1 MTRRLVACWLLFSL
15 CVVSCTPKKTEDQPP
30 TQEVTSSS
38 LSTSEAVETPPVE
51 AAPIPKGELTSN
63 PAPVAPAPKV
73 AATPKAA
80 TIRKAVARTST
91 KKVASSSP
99 AATELVAAVEAPA
112 SPSYRPRS
120 ARASGYLC
128 DTIEFIKYEKL
139 HDGEGG
145 FMRGRVLAQKSR
157 QCGYV
162 YVAAVVRKE
171 SPSSTPTPAPE
182 SVASKPSVT
191 PAEQWIADAQL
202 PEKCEEGILYKYE
215 KNTQTGAGR
224 KTKVGSCP
232 VESAKPDYLNKTIQ
246 QVKDDGL
253 IKKGESGSRKKDN

>member
-1 MTRRLVACWLLFSL
+1 MTRLLVACWLLFSL
-15 CVVSCTPKKTEDQPP
+15 CLVCCTTKKTEDQPP
-30 TQEVTSSS
+30 NQDITSSS
-38 LSTSEAVETPPVE
+38 LSTSEAVEMPPVE
-51 AAPIPKGELTSN
+51 AAPEAVSTPD

-73 AATPKAA
+73 VVTHKAV
-80 TIRKAVARTST
+80 TTHKAVARIST
-91 KKVASSSP
+91 KKVASSP
-99 AATELVAAVEAPA
+99 AATELVAAVESPA
-112 SPSYRPRS
+112 SPTYRPRS

-145 FMRGRVLAQKSR
+145 FMRGKVLAQKSR
-157 QCGYV
+157 QCGF
-162 YVAAVVRKE
+162 VAAVVRKE
-171 SPSSTPTPAPE
+171 SPAP
-182 SVASKPSVT
+182 SPVASPVASKAPMPPV
-191 PAEQWIADAQL
+191 EQWVADAQL
-202 PEKCEEGILYKYE
+202 PEKCEDGILYKYE
-215 KNTQTGAGR
+215 KSTQTGIGR